1 MEILVC
7 NCTALLNI
15 RILTQYIF
23 FELAKQHKIRIDDIT
38 FGVNTQEHEAE
49 VVKIILEKSTI
60 IIKNQKLKINIPK
73 KVADE
78 VIDYILKE
86 TLELKD

>member
-1 MEILVC
+1 MEILVY

-23 FELAKQHKIRIDDIT
+23 FELAKQHKIRIDNVT

-49 VVKIILEKSTI
+49 VAKIILEKSTI
-60 IIKNQKLKINIPK
+60 IIENQKLKINIPK